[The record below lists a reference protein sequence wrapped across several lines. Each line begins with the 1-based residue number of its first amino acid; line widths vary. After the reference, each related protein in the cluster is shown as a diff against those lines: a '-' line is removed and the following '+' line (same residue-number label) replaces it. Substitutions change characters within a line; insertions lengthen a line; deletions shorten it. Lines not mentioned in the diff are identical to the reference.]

1 MHQYQLVQLRQLCLE
16 SDELVR
22 FIPVLEVL
30 AAQARLIRL
39 RWPNL
44 CPIYQLH
51 HQLCSKISV
60 PTETEFFVAL
70 LQLSIL
76 KFNVL
81 IDSRCYQLGVDSW
94 PEHIYVPEVEVIE
107 NEQHEASM
115 QRYVNWIMDVIY
127 TSNQATGKPNHQSNQ
142 ISASWLN

>member
-1 MHQYQLVQLRQLCLE
+1 LHQYQLVQLRQLCSE
-16 SDELVR
+16 SDELAR

-30 AAQARLIRL
+30 AAQARLIRQK
-39 RWPNL
+39 RPNL

-51 HQLCSKISV
+51 RQLCSKVSV

-76 KFNVL
+76 KFNVF
-81 IDSRCYQLGVDSW
+81 IDSRCYELGVDSW
-94 PEHIYVPEVEVIE
+94 PEHTYIPKVEVIE

-127 TSNQATGKPNHQSNQ
+127 TSNQATEKPNHQSTQ
-142 ISASWLN
+142 ISTSWLN